1 MLLAWVVYPL
11 ILLVLCLGLGLLL
24 DGLSGR
30 RLPGALIV
38 PAGLLTLALGGLV
51 IGLSEDAKEFV
62 VPAIWA
68 LAALGMGF
76 ALPWKRGPVESG
88 PVSLALVAYTV
99 VAVPM
104 ILAGEPAN
112 GGLEL
117 ELAWA
122 YQPSIA
128 FLAANLALCLWFLH
142 RGLSGGTQSQ
152 ATAALILAALSVAA
166 LVPGLLAY
174 RDLGVEAYDR
184 LADLERI
191 GEVFPDQA
199 PALLG
204 EESAFGAQRALGDL
218 EMSTAGTVDIDQI
231 EPGLEQG
238 LEQLL
243 VHPVIILRRPPSSSR
258 PPSPYKRVWR
268 GESYE
273 VWQRPAEPQG
283 VEGPVLH
290 HMPLGEDGAIAGMP
304 DCGEVGGL
312 GLLAL
317 SNQLG
322 YPAEDV
328 RIIAIAPDGTTAVA
342 FANAT
347 DPLCAGPW
355 DWIEAIGVVE

>member
-1 MLLAWVVYPL
+1 MSLLIAWIFYPLVLLA
-11 ILLVLCLGLGLLL
+11 LCLGLGVLL

-30 RLPGALIV
+30 RLPGTLIV
-38 PAGLLTLALGGLV
+38 PAGLLPLALGGLA
-51 IGLSEDAKEFV
+51 IGLSEDAKGFV
-62 VPAIWA
+62 VPMIWA
-68 LAALGMGF
+68 LATLGLGF
-76 ALPWKRGPVESG
+76 AIPWKRGPVDSG
-88 PVSLALVAYTV
+88 PVSLALVAYAV

-104 ILAGEPAN
+104 ILVGKPAN

-117 ELAWA
+117 ELSWA

-128 FLAANLALCLWFLH
+128 FVAANLALCLWSFH
-142 RGLSGGTQSQ
+142 RALSGGTQSQ
-152 ATAALILAALSVAA
+152 AIEALLLAAFSVVA

-174 RDLGVEAYDR
+174 RDLGIEAYDR

-191 GEVFPDQA
+191 GEVFSNQA

-204 EESAFGAQRALGDL
+204 EKNAFGAQRALGNL
-218 EMSTAGTVDIDQI
+218 ETSMAGTVDIDQI

-238 LEQLL
+238 LEQLFE
-243 VHPVIILRRPPSSSR
+243 HPVIILRRPPSSSR
-258 PPSPYKRVWR
+258 PPSPYKRVWS

-273 VWQRPAEPQG
+273 VWQRPAEP
-283 VEGPVLH
+283 EGPVLH
-290 HMPLGEDGAIAGMP
+290 HMPLGDDGAIAGMP

-322 YPAEDV
+322 YLAEDV
-328 RIIAIAPDGTTAVA
+328 RLIAIATDGSTMIALP
-342 FANAT
+342 NAT

-355 DWIEAIGVVE
+355 DWIEAIGVIE